1 MAVCSLTIRTEIKPW
16 FRPAFVA
23 LAWACAVA
31 SLISARLT
39 NAVSRGGVQVLARY
53 GVRYIVE

>member
-1 MAVCSLTIRTEIKPW
+1 MAAYTLTIRTEIKPW

-23 LAWACAVA
+23 LAWACAA
-31 SLISARLT
+31 SSLISDRIAD
-39 NAVSRGGVQVLARY
+39 AVSRGGVHVLARY